1 MKKAYFILL
10 AGLFLAACKAGSVTP
25 AGSTENQGATGTT
38 GTTAASQET
47 QVFPDF
53 KVKDFNGKELSLARY
68 RGKILILDLF
78 ATWCP
83 PCRMEIP
90 HFVEL
95 QAAHK
100 DKLNIVGLSF
110 DQGSAEEV
118 KRFAEEMKINYDVF
132 WGSEEI
138 AQFVGLRG
146 IPHTLV
152 LDPQGHVVRSYVGYR
167 DKSVF
172 EKDIADLSAAPPK
185 P

>member
-1 MKKAYFILL
+1 MKKIILPAFILL
-10 AGLFLAACKAGSVTP
+10 VVVAGCRPGSVP
-25 AGSTENQGATGTT
+25 AAKPEAVSAN
-38 GTTAASQET
+38 AAQA

-53 KVKDFNGKELSLARY
+53 KVKGFDGKEIALSQY

-95 QAAHK
+95 QQAYK
-100 DKLNIVGLSF
+100 DRVSVVGLSF
-110 DQGSAEEV
+110 DQGAAKDV
-118 KRFAEEMKINYDVF
+118 QAFAKEMKINYDLY
-132 WGSEEI
+132 WGNEEI

-152 LDPQGHVVRSYVGYR
+152 IDAEGHVIKSYVGYR
-167 DKSVF
+167 DKAVF
-172 EKDIADLSAAPPK
+172 EKDIQALLGTAK
-185 P
+185 Q